1 MSPNRP
7 GAQLA
12 ARHELRAR
20 NYRLQAERLLLE
32 QYTDL
37 DSAGALLY
45 ESAKQCIN
53 AIANQQGLNPVS
65 TGAKRRFLRSL
76 AEEVTGSPDLMQAWR
91 SVETLHVHAD
101 RGHLAPPDFLEAWTN
116 AQAFID
122 QMLLIYRAPE

>member
-7 GAQLA
+7 GAQSA

-20 NYRLQAERLLLE
+20 NYRRQAERLLE

-76 AEEVTGSPDLMQAWR
+76 AEEVRGPSTRMQAWR
-91 SVETLHVHAD
+91 SVETLHIHAD
-101 RGHLAPPDFLEAWTN
+101 RGHLARQDFLEAWTN